1 MSPRFFRLACAAAM
15 LAFAP
20 LLPAAESSAAASP
33 VKGVPRSDEN
43 SRLAH
48 EELRVK
54 AKSGRIDLYFVG
66 DSITRRWGTSDA
78 AYRDFYANWQTNF
91 HGWNAGNFGWG
102 ADRVENIL
110 WRLENGELDGVNP
123 KVIVLLA
130 GTNNLRDENATK
142 PEADVE
148 TVDQVVNGIRAM
160 LAVIREKAPKA
171 SVVLMG
177 ITPRQTGSGQPSHVA
192 TIRAINQRLSD
203 LADGKG
209 LRFLDL
215 SGRLGDADGK
225 PLEGMTVDGLH
236 LSVKAYQLWAD
247 ALNPVLTELLG
258 PRAAT
263 DLAPPPTSDP
273 SARRR

>member
-1 MSPRFFRLACAAAM
+1 MLPRSLSSACVAAS

-20 LLPAAESSAAASP
+20 FLQAAETATAAPS
-33 VKGVPRSDEN
+33 VKGVPRSDAN

-48 EELRVK
+48 EELLTK
-54 AKSGRIDLYFVG
+54 ARSGRIDLYFVG

-78 AYRDFYANWQTNF
+78 AYRDLHANWQTNF

-130 GTNNLRDENATK
+130 GTNNLRDEHAEK
-142 PEADVE
+142 PEADTE
-148 TVDQVVNGIRAM
+148 TVDQVANGVRAI
-160 LAVIREKAPKA
+160 LAVIREKAPQAK
-171 SVVLMG
+171 VVVIG
-177 ITPRQTGSGQPSHVA
+177 ITPRQTRAGKPAHVA
-192 TIRAINQRLSD
+192 TIRAINRRYAALADGTSVRFID
-203 LADGKG
+203 LAD
-209 LRFLDL
+209 
-215 SGRLGDADGK
+215 RLGDADGK

-236 LSVKAYQLWAD
+236 LSTKAYQIWAD
-247 ALNPVLTELLG
+247 ALKPVLTELLG

-263 DLAPPPTSDP
+263 DQAPPPTGDP
-273 SARRR
+273 SARRK

>member
-1 MSPRFFRLACAAAM
+1 MFPRLLRSACIAAS

-20 LLPAAESSAAASP
+20 FLQAAETATAASP
-33 VKGVPRSDEN
+33 VKGVPRSDAN

-48 EELRVK
+48 EELLVK

-160 LAVIREKAPKA
+160 LAVIREKAPRA
-171 SVVLMG
+171 GVVLMG
-177 ITPRQTGSGQPSHVA
+177 ITPRQTGSGQPAHVA

-215 SGRLGDADGK
+215 SGRLGAADGK